1 MLNKISKII
10 TLLIIIC
17 SLFFIDINPV
27 FAQERLFLDLSLEYL
42 DTYELKIQDYENTKV
57 GGFSGITYN
66 QQKDYFYVISDDR
79 SRLAPARFYTVKIN
93 IENDK
98 IDDVILENVTFL
110 KDNNGE
116 LYANDT
122 IDPEAIALSPRN
134 SIFISSEGIS
144 HLRVAPFIN
153 EYDLDGNLLS
163 EVPIPKRYIYNKEE
177 KKGIQDNYG
186 FESLTIKAN
195 ATMAQDPFRLFT
207 GSELALTQD
216 FNDKIPETLLR
227 SRMMHYVVNPFGQ
240 PVLISENLYP
250 VNQADFGVIY
260 NGLNELY
267 ALPEEGYLLSLERTF
282 GLRGF
287 GAKIFQIVMAN
298 ATDIYAE
305 KSLAGNIDNINLIKK
320 KLLLNLKDLNIDF
333 DNLEGLTFG
342 PRLPDGSQ
350 SLILVSDNNF
360 KYSTEKTQF
369 LLFKIVKNTQGNN

>member
-1 MLNKISKII
+1 MFNKILKVI
-10 TLLIIIC
+10 TLFILIY
-17 SLFFIDINPV
+17 SFLFTDSKAV
-27 FAQERLFLDLSLEYL
+27 FAQERVFLDLSLEYL
-42 DTYELKIQDYENTKV
+42 DSYELEMQDYKDTKV
-57 GGFSGITYN
+57 GGFSGITYD
-66 QQKDYFYVISDDR
+66 QQSNIFYVISDDR
-79 SRLAPARFYTVKIN
+79 SRLSPARFYTLKMDL
-93 IENDK
+93 ENDN
-98 IDDVILENVTFL
+98 INNISIEDVTLL
-110 KDNNGE
+110 KDSKGE

-134 SIFISSEGIS
+134 SVFISSEGIS
-144 HLRVAPFIN
+144 HLGVAPFIN
-153 EYDLDGNLLS
+153 EYDLQGNLLS
-163 EVPIPKRYIYNKEE
+163 EVPIPKRYIYDEE
-177 KKGIQDNYG
+177 ENKGIQDNLG

-195 ATMAQDPFRLFT
+195 GTMAQDPFRLFT
-207 GSELALTQD
+207 GTELALTQD
-216 FNDKIPETLLR
+216 FDEDIPETVLR
-227 SRMMHYVVNPFGQ
+227 SRLMHYVVNPFGQ

-250 VNQADFGVIY
+250 VSQADFGVIY

-287 GAKIFQIVMAN
+287 GAKIFQIVMGN

-320 KLLLNLKDLNIDF
+320 QLVLNLKDLKINF

-360 KYSTEKTQF
+360 KYSTEKTEF
-369 LLFKIVKNTQGNN
+369 LLFKVLQNTESNN